1 MGILIAFVYGNYF
14 SYYTSPYLLAIFPA
28 VFFCLFGFLPETP
41 PQLLKMGKPELAEKA
56 LKYFRSINS
65 EKMPEDLMM
74 ELEKLKGDSG
84 EEKLEETNEKV
95 TLEDFSEYIYL

>member
-1 MGILIAFVYGNYF
+1 
-14 SYYTSPYLLAIFPA
+14 
-28 VFFCLFGFLPETP
+28 
-41 PQLLKMGKPELAEKA
+41 MGKPELAEKA
-56 LKYFRSINS
+56 LKYFRSIKS